1 MKVRAVILAAGQGT
15 RMHSNL
21 PKVLHPIM
29 GVPMLRYTLEA
40 AKQST
45 NEKPVIVIGHGGGLI
60 QQTFANEAEFVI
72 QEPQLG
78 TGHAVLQAKHL
89 LDRSSDMILVTYG
102 DMPLLTSDS
111 FTRIIENQKAQSG
124 PITMLS
130 TIADDP
136 RGFGRVLRADDG
148 SVSAI
153 VEEAEATSEQ
163 LRIHELNTGVYCF
176 SADWL
181 WNALEH
187 IPLSPKG
194 EYYLTDLVKM
204 AVSENLIVQALR
216 LEDPREGIGINTRQ
230 HLAEVI
236 TIMRDRINQVWMLA
250 GVTLIDPQRTYIEP
264 GVKIGQDTTIWPDS
278 YLFSGTVIGD
288 ACTLGPNAIIRG
300 SQIGTGCNVEC
311 SIIEESL
318 LDENVHVGPYAHL
331 RSKTHLEMG
340 VHVGNFGETKNSR
353 LGAGTKMGH
362 FSYIGDA
369 DIADN
374 VNIGAGTITCNF
386 DGVNKNKTMIGA
398 GAFIGSDTMLVAP
411 LSIGEGA
418 CTGAGAVVTKDV
430 PANTLAVG
438 VPARSVRKIKKSE

>member
-29 GVPMLRYTLEA
+29 GVPMLQYTLEA

-60 QQTFANEAEFVI
+60 RQTFANEAEFVI

-78 TGHAVLQAKHL
+78 TGHAVLQAKYL
-89 LDRSSDMILVTYG
+89 LDKSSDMILVTYG

-111 FTRIIENQKAQSG
+111 LTMIIESQKAQSG

-130 TIADDP
+130 TITDDP

-163 LRIHELNTGVYCF
+163 LRIRELNTGVYCF

-181 WNALEH
+181 WNVLEH

-204 AVSENLIVQALR
+204 AVSENLTVQALR

-236 TIMRDRINQVWMLA
+236 TIMRDRINQGWMLA
-250 GVTLIDPQRTYIEP
+250 GVTLIDPLRTYIET

-288 ACTLGPNAIIRG
+288 ACTLGPNTIIRG
-300 SQIGTGCNVEC
+300 SQIGTGCNVES

-318 LDENVHVGPYAHL
+318 LEENVHVGPFAHL

-369 DIADN
+369 DIAEN